1 MEQTR
6 TDLAQFNLSLL
17 GDLMKLEYDAIDSH
31 NATITLL
38 VIVMHDTSPLA
49 SHYNP

>member
-17 GDLMKLEYDAIDSH
+17 GVLMKLEYDAIHSR
-31 NATITLL
+31 NVTITLL
-38 VIVMHDTSPLA
+38 VTVMRVTLQERSRLG
-49 SHYNP
+49 S